1 MRLTYTSP
9 GARPGNRF
17 AGICS
22 HAAPSFLVTH
32 TLPSSVPAARKP
44 GFTYDSAS
52 ATTVPYVSAP
62 VASTVMPPVVF
73 VLTSIFFMSCLDR
86 SGETENMLSPRWV
99 DLKTWLP
106 PTYTTSL
113 LCGDRKNGVSQLNRV
128 IELRESCFWCA
139 RRSAM

>member
-44 GFTYDSAS
+44 GRTYDSAS

-62 VASTVMPPVVF
+62 VASSVMPPVLFMLV
-73 VLTSIFFMSCLDR
+73 SILAICFLDR
-86 SGETENMLSPRWV
+86 SGEIGYRLSPRCV
-99 DLKTWLP
+99 DLSTRLP
-106 PTYTTSL
+106 PMYTTSALCDVRGLDPHAAQRYDCL
-113 LCGDRKNGVSQLNRV
+113 L
-128 IELRESCFWCA
+128 
-139 RRSAM
+139 